1 MFYWA
6 TVKAG
11 TTLAKSDVET
21 KVERVDSVAGA
32 TAGTS
37 AK

>member
-1 MFYWA
+1 MFYCA

-11 TTLAKSDVET
+11 TTLAKTWVDT